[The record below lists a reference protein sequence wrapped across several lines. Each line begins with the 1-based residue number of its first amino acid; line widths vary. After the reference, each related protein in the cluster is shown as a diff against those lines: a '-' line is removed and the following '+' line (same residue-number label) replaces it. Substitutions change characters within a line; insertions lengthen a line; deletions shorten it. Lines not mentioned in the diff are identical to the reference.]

1 MASAAL
7 WPSSAEELFLFCV
20 CRGLRAAPS
29 TFSQIRTNQQNAVS
43 GHSPS
48 VKKQFWK
55 IRRFSRTA
63 NIKSFSA
70 ENIRVAARGGY
81 S

>member
-1 MASAAL
+1 LSRPAGRSKH
-7 WPSSAEELFLFCV
+7 LF
-20 CRGLRAAPS
+20 
-29 TFSQIRTNQQNAVS
+29 TNQDKSAKNAVS

-48 VKKQFWK
+48 VKKQLWK

-70 ENIRVAARGGY
+70 ENIWVSASERGGY
-81 S
+81 F

>member
-1 MASAAL
+1 MVI
-7 WPSSAEELFLFCV
+7 SS
-20 CRGLRAAPS
+20 
-29 TFSQIRTNQQNAVS
+29 SQGKMQFPFTTL
-43 GHSPS
+43 S

-55 IRRFSRTA
+55 IRRFFRTA
-63 NIKSFSA
+63 NKKYFSA